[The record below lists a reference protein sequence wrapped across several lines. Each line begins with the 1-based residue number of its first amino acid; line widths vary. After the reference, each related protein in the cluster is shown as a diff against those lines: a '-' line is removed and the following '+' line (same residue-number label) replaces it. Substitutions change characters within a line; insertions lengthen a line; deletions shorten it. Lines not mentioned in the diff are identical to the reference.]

1 MASEGKAADVPAAAP
16 EAATV
21 KAVEEAAA
29 APAAPET
36 TATTAELDKA
46 QEAQAEAAATNGNGV
61 QAVQSEPVEK
71 DIEGLGHP
79 SQKVRLLVACSPG
92 D

>member
-21 KAVEEAAA
+21 KPVEEAA

-36 TATTAELDKA
+36 TSAELNKA
-46 QEAQAEAAATNGNGV
+46 QEAKAEAAPAATNGNGV
-61 QAVQSEPVEK
+61 HAVQSETVEK
-71 DIEGLGHP
+71 DIEGLRDP

>member
-1 MASEGKAADVPAAAP
+1 MESEGKAADVPAAAP

-21 KAVEEAAA
+21 KAVEEAAP

-46 QEAQAEAAATNGNGV
+46 QAEAAPTATNGNGV
-61 QAVQSEPVEK
+61 PAVQSEPVEK